1 MSRSRHVPKPSWVLV
16 LVAFLTFGSILL
28 LNGVVNAE
36 FGNDAEGA
44 GERGPDAAIPAVVT
58 EGGSVLDATHDPVRT
73 ISYPAK
79 TIALSFDDG
88 PDPLWTPQILAV
100 LKKHQVPGTFFV
112 LGSQAAQYPQ
122 LVRDIRA
129 QGSEIGLHTFTHPDL
144 SRLSESRVERELTL
158 TQFAVAGATGEITYL
173 VRPPYSSRVDALD
186 DEDYDVVQGL
196 GKAGYITALTDFDS
210 RDWERKGVE
219 SIVRASTPR
228 DDAGGS
234 LLLHDAGGERSQ
246 TVAALD
252 RLIPQLKAQG
262 WTFATTSGAVGLPSA
277 NHRATTFDVVAG
289 NVLLAATAFS
299 TGAVRVLEWCLL
311 IVGGLVVLRLLLM
324 LVVAGRQKRRTERQ
338 ARDPNRPV
346 YTRPVSVIVPAYNE
360 KECIEQT
367 VRSIAAGDHP
377 VEIIVVDDG
386 STDGTSD
393 IVERMA
399 MPNVRLI
406 RQPNSGK
413 PAALNT
419 GIAAA
424 RHEVIVMVD
433 GDTVFETSTV
443 RLLVQDMV
451 DPQVGAVAGN
461 AKVANRNSLVA
472 KWQHIEYVMGFNLDR
487 RVYDEWRCMATVPGA
502 IGAFRK
508 SALRQVGGVS
518 EDTLAEDT
526 DLTMALSRAGWRITY
541 VEGSRAWT
549 EAPGTFAELWRQ
561 RYRWSY
567 GTIQSMWKHRSAVTA
582 KGASG
587 HFGRVGLLNIA
598 LFQVLLPL
606 LAPLVDVFLIYGL
619 FFLDP
624 WVTLAAW
631 GAVQVIQLL
640 SAVYAFRLEKEKLG
654 VLWLLPLQ
662 QIVYRQLMY
671 AVLIRSMVTAITGIR
686 LRWQKLRRTGDFGG
700 APAAVGPKPLP
711 PSVEVYTGAFQAV
724 RPGGA
729 QGAGPARTGAPPR
742 AVTPPGSFRR

>member
-1 MSRSRHVPKPSWVLV
+1 VSRSRHVPRPSWLLV
-16 LVAFLTFGSILL
+16 LIAFVTFGAVLL
-28 LNGVVNAE
+28 VNGVVNAE

-44 GERGPDAAIPAVVT
+44 GDRGPDGAIPVVVS
-58 EGGSVLDATHDPVRT
+58 EGGSVVDATHDPVRT
-73 ISYPAK
+73 IRYPAK

-88 PDPLWTPQILAV
+88 PDPLWTPQVLAV

-112 LGSQAAQYPQ
+112 LGSQVAQYPQ
-122 LVRDIRA
+122 LARDIRA

-144 SRLSESRVERELTL
+144 THIAPNRVERELTL

-186 DEDYDVVQGL
+186 DEDYDIVQSL
-196 GKAGYITALTDFDS
+196 GKDGYITALTDFDS
-210 RDWERKGVE
+210 RDWERKGVDR
-219 SIVRASTPR
+219 IVAASTPEN
-228 DDAGGS
+228 DAGGS

-262 WTFATTSGAVGLPSA
+262 WTFSTTSQAVGLPPA
-277 NHRATTFDVVAG
+277 NHEASTFDVVAG
-289 NVLLAATAFS
+289 TVLLAATAFS
-299 TGAVRVLEWCLL
+299 TSAVRVLEWCLL
-311 IVGGLVVLRLLLM
+311 IVGGLVVLRLLIM
-324 LVVAGRQKRRTERQ
+324 LVVAGRQKRRTDRMT
-338 ARDPNRPV
+338 RDPNRPV

-424 RHEVIVMVD
+424 RNEVIVMVD

-451 DPQVGAVAGN
+451 DPEVGAVAGN
-461 AKVANRNSLVA
+461 AKVANRNTLVA

-541 VEGSRAWT
+541 VDSSRAWT
-549 EAPGTFAELWRQ
+549 EAPATFTQLWRQ

-582 KGASG
+582 KGPSG
-587 HFGRVGLLNIA
+587 HFGRVGLLNLA

-606 LAPLVDVFLIYGL
+606 LAPLVDVFLVYGL

-631 GAVQVIQLL
+631 GGVQLIQLL

-671 AVLIRSMVTAITGIR
+671 AVLIRSVVTAVTGIR

-700 APAAVGPKPLP
+700 VPVASGPKPLP
-711 PSVEVYTGAFQAV
+711 PSVEVYTGSFQAV
-724 RPGGA
+724 VPGARRPA
-729 QGAGPARTGAPPR
+729 EPHPVRATVPPR
-742 AVTPPGSFRR
+742 VPPHG